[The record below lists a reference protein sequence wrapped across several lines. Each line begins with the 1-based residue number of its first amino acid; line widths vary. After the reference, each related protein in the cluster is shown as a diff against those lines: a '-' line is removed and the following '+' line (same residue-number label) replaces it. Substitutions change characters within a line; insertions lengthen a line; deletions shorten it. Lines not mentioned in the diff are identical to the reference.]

1 VDILTSET
9 VGKTLAA
16 GAGAIVPSVA
26 ERPLPPEAQ
35 RYVSASP
42 VLRSPEASA
51 LYAEGFNEVILRG
64 GGPDP
69 DDERFAELVRGLS
82 GVGAGLA
89 DPHLRGFRTAGG
101 LVGVALLWA
110 GSVLEDPELRRNG
123 KRFQEFTA
131 AVAAAAGGRLP
142 EAAAASAALI
152 TRLEIED
159 PDDLQEVMI
168 GATKTLAKAL
178 QGLAPA

>member
-1 VDILTSET
+1 MDIITSEA
-9 VGKTLAA
+9 VGNALAA

-35 RYVSASP
+35 RYVPVNP

-64 GGPDP
+64 GGPNP

-82 GVGAGLA
+82 DVASGLG
-89 DPHLRGFRTAGG
+89 DPHVRGFRTAGG
-101 LVGVALLWA
+101 LVAVGLLWA
-110 GSVLEDPELRRNG
+110 GSVLDDPELRRNG

-131 AVAAAAGGRLP
+131 AVVAAAGGRLP

-159 PDDLQEVMI
+159 PDDLQERMI

-178 QGLAPA
+178 QDLAPA